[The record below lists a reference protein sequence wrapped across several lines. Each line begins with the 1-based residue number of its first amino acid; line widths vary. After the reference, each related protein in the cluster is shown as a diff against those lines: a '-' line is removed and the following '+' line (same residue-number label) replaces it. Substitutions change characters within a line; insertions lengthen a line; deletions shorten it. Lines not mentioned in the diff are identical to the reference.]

1 MWYTVRSSCMCRIF
15 NKISGKREKMSST
28 ASDAF
33 KNFVGYATDNWSGSF
48 IVQKLFIKSVGEG
61 DIRI

>member
-1 MWYTVRSSCMCRIF
+1 
-15 NKISGKREKMSST
+15 MSST

-33 KNFVGYATDNWSGSF
+33 KNFVGYATDNLSDSL